1 MSEELHDFISG
12 HAIEEINRINALL
25 VKVKDERNHLNNMMT
40 GFATFV
46 GTELFKDEPEKKEKL
61 KLKMDYSKAIIKIL
75 TLKITIWTQVIEGAK
90 NPKMLDL
97 FNEALNDFIMAGWA
111 YLGQEK
117 IAEESQDAKLE
128 YEMFKRVLGAIPDKK
143 KRNRRGGKKHKKK
156 PSPFDEVM

>member
-1 MSEELHDFISG
+1 MSEELYEEISA
-12 HAIEEINRINALL
+12 HAIEEINRLNGLL
-25 VKVKDERNHLNNMMT
+25 VNVKDERNFLNNMT

-46 GTELFKDEPEKKEKL
+46 GLELFKDEPERNEQLKL
-61 KLKMDYSKAIIKIL
+61 KLDYSKAIIKIV

-97 FNEALNDFIMAGWA
+97 FNEALNEFIMAGWA
-111 YLGQEK
+111 YGGQAK
-117 IAEESQDAKLE
+117 IVEEGEEAKLE

-143 KRNRRGGKKHKKK
+143 KKTRRGGKKHKKK

>member
-1 MSEELHDFISG
+1 MSEELHDFISA
-12 HAIEEINRINALL
+12 HAIEEINRLNALL
-25 VKVKDERNHLNNMMT
+25 VNVKDERNLLNNMT

-46 GTELFKDEPEKKEKL
+46 GMELFKDEPERNEKL
-61 KLKMDYSKAIIKIL
+61 KLKLEYSKAIIKIV

-97 FNEALNDFIMAGWA
+97 FNEALNEFIMAGWA
-111 YLGQEK
+111 YGGQAK
-117 IAEESQDAKLE
+117 IAEEGEDAKKE

-143 KRNRRGGKKHKKK
+143 KKTRRGGKKHKKK